1 MLLFR
6 GALFRA
12 GSLLDVDYK
21 LALRLVLVNWPGRIV
36 DFIFLELVPS
46 LASST
51 SRRPPIR
58 AESVQEVG
66 GSMGNLHRYN
76 KEAGMVEVT
85 S

>member
-1 MLLFR
+1 
-6 GALFRA
+6 
-12 GSLLDVDYK
+12 VDYK
-21 LALRLVLVNWPGRIV
+21 LALRLVLVNWPSRIV
-36 DFIFLELVPS
+36 DFIFLELVSS

-66 GSMGNLHRYN
+66 GSIGDAHRYN